1 MVWKPDYVT
10 LADAKAY
17 LRLTD
22 TVDDVQLALW
32 ITAASRAVD
41 KKCNRQFGSIAAP
54 AARVYRRPP
63 NYDPVSGLWLLE
75 VDDLMATPTLVGTVA
90 WASAG
95 YTLFPDNAAAEGV
108 PWQRIATGN
117 QPVAASP
124 GVPAPVSVTAQW
136 GWTTVPAQVQ
146 AAVLLQ
152 VNRWNSRRD
161 SPYGIAGSPDQ
172 GSEMRLL
179 ARLDPDV
186 ATTLA
191 GLSRRR
197 AVG

>member
-1 MVWKPDYVT
+1 MPWKPDYVT

-17 LRLTD
+17 LRVTD
-22 TVDDVQLALW
+22 TVDDVQLAIW

-41 KKCNRQFGSIAAP
+41 KRCNRQFGQGP
-54 AARVYRRPP
+54 AGVARVYRRAP
-63 NYDPVSGLWLLE
+63 NYNRTTGLWELE
-75 VDDLMATPTLVGTVA
+75 IDDLMTTPTLVGATA

-95 YTLFPDNAAAEGV
+95 YTLLPDNAALEGN
-108 PWQRIATGN
+108 PWQRVGSAI
-117 QPVAASP
+117 QPVPVSP
-124 GVPAPVSVTAQW
+124 GAPYPIQITAQW
-136 GWTTVPAQVQ
+136 GW
-146 AAVLLQ
+146 AAVPPQVAGAVLFQ
-152 VNRWNSRRD
+152 VNRWNARRD
-161 SPYGIAGSPDQ
+161 SPYGVAGSPDQ

-186 ATTLA
+186 ATSLA